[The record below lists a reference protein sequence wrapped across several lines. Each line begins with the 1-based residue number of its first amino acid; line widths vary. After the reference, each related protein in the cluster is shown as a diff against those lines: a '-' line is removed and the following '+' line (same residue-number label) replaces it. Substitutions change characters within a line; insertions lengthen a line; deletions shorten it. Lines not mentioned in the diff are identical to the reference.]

1 MQGQYRVLLWQYLVP
16 QWPKVLLL
24 ALLLTGNIALQLAN
38 PQIVRAFLDAA
49 LASQPLDKLV
59 RLGLLFLALG
69 AVDQVL
75 GVCVVYLGEDVGWT
89 ATNRLRTELTLR
101 CINLDMGFHN
111 ARTPGEL
118 IERIDG
124 DATAVS
130 NFFSQ
135 FILQIVGSLLLLLG
149 VLILLFREDW
159 RAGTALSLFAA
170 IGLFVLNR
178 FRNLAV
184 PATKE
189 ERKASASFFS
199 FLEERL
205 AGLDDLRANG
215 GGSYVMRRFDQ
226 VMADLAKKG
235 RRAWLGRGYLWGIT
249 LTMIAVGYII
259 AFGLG
264 AYLYSLGA
272 ISLGTVYLFYQYSE
286 LIQTPLEQLTRQL
299 QDLQKAAAS
308 LSRIAELNGIESQ
321 LQDGSGGQ
329 LPQVGALSVDFEAVS
344 FAYNPE
350 ASILTDFSLALK
362 PGEVLGLLGRTGSGK
377 STLTRLLLRLYDPS
391 AGTVRLGGVDLR
403 TVSQAAI
410 RSRIA
415 MVTQEVQLFRGTV
428 RDNLTFF
435 DSTIPDAQLIAAL
448 EAAELSEWFGG
459 LPEGL
464 DTELAAGGK
473 GLSGGEAQLLAFARV
488 LLKDPGLVI
497 LDEPSSRLDPAT
509 EQRIERAVSRLLAGR
524 TAIIIAHRL
533 GTVQRVDRIAVL
545 EGGQLV
551 ESGDRIALKNNPASR
566 FAELLRSDLQ
576 EVLR

>member
-16 QWPKVLLL
+16 QWPKVMLL
-24 ALLLTGNIALQLAN
+24 ALLLIGNIALQLAN

-49 LASQPLDKLV
+49 LAGQPLDALL

-69 AVDQVL
+69 AIDQLL

-89 ATNRLRTELTLR
+89 ATNRLRAELTLR
-101 CINLDMGFHN
+101 CLNLDMGFHN

-135 FILQIVGSLLLLLG
+135 FILQIVGSLLMLFG
-149 VLILLFREDW
+149 VLVLLFREDW

-170 IGLFVLNR
+170 VGLLVLNR
-178 FRNLAV
+178 FRSLAV

-215 GGSYVMRRFDQ
+215 GGAYVMRRFDQ
-226 VMADLAKKG
+226 VMGDLATKG
-235 RRAWLGRGYLWGIT
+235 RRAWMGRGYLWGIT
-249 LTMIAVGYII
+249 LTMIAVGYVI
-259 AFGLG
+259 AFGMG
-264 AYLYSLGA
+264 AYLYSLGS
-272 ISLGTVYLFYQYSE
+272 ITLGTVYLFYQYSE

-308 LSRIAELNGIESQ
+308 LSRIADLNAIESQ

-329 LPQVGALSVDFEAVS
+329 LPNVGALSVDFDAVS

-350 ASILTDFSLALK
+350 ATILKDFSLNLQ
-362 PGEVLGLLGRTGSGK
+362 PREVLGLLGRTGSGK

-403 TVSQAAI
+403 TLSQEAI
-410 RSRIA
+410 RSQIA

-435 DSTIPDAQLIAAL
+435 DGTIPDVQLIAAL
-448 EAAELSEWFGG
+448 ESAELGEWFHG

-509 EQRIERAVSRLLAGR
+509 EQRIERAISRLLAGR

-533 GTVQRVDRIAVL
+533 GTVQRVDTIAIL
-545 EGGQLV
+545 EDGRLI
-551 ESGDRIALKNNPASR
+551 EHGDRLALKQSPNSR
-566 FAELLRSDLQ
+566 FADLLKSDLQ